1 MIVVVRKT
9 RLLRIAQCDN
19 VPSNPTVSAALSPAF
34 GSRSGSE
41 SISTGSTHSS
51 SSSSFSLPQSLSLSN
66 GTTGFENVL
75 GGGNGGGGGSVR
87 QSWPQPAP
95 EQASFMASDAATA
108 AAASETRPPFVE
120 QPVTEISDQELAA
133 LGFPI
138 EDGAA
143 AVAAPD
149 TVKDSGGGGGVID
162 SPFIHFTSREFL
174 FRSLSL
180 VLSFFSLGALK
191 VSAYILA
198 GCEARE
204 R

>member
-1 MIVVVRKT
+1 M
-9 RLLRIAQCDN
+9 
-19 VPSNPTVSAALSPAF
+19 
-34 GSRSGSE
+34 
-41 SISTGSTHSS
+41 
-51 SSSSFSLPQSLSLSN
+51 
-66 GTTGFENVL
+66 L
-75 GGGNGGGGGSVR
+75 GGGNDGGGSVR
-87 QSWPQPAP
+87 QSWPQAVPMRGPASHV
-95 EQASFMASDAATA
+95 ARDAA
-108 AAASETRPPFVE
+108 AAASAASEMRPPFLE

-174 FRSLSL
+174 FRSPSLLLSL
-180 VLSFFSLGALK
+180 FSVCAQNILAK
-191 VSAYILA
+191 ILA
-198 GCEARE
+198 GSETRV

>member
-1 MIVVVRKT
+1 M
-9 RLLRIAQCDN
+9 
-19 VPSNPTVSAALSPAF
+19 
-34 GSRSGSE
+34 
-41 SISTGSTHSS
+41 
-51 SSSSFSLPQSLSLSN
+51 
-66 GTTGFENVL
+66 L
-75 GGGNGGGGGSVR
+75 GGGNKGGGGGSVR
-87 QSWPQPAP
+87 QSWPQPVP
-95 EQASFMASDAATA
+95 MQGPASHVARDAAA
-108 AAASETRPPFVE
+108 AAASAASETRPPFLE

-174 FRSLSL
+174 FRSPSL
-180 VLSFFSLGALK
+180 VLSLFSVCAQKILAE
-191 VSAYILA
+191 ILA
-198 GCEARE
+198 GCKARV

>member
-1 MIVVVRKT
+1 M
-9 RLLRIAQCDN
+9 
-19 VPSNPTVSAALSPAF
+19 
-34 GSRSGSE
+34 
-41 SISTGSTHSS
+41 
-51 SSSSFSLPQSLSLSN
+51 
-66 GTTGFENVL
+66 L
-75 GGGNGGGGGSVR
+75 GGGGGGAGSVR
-87 QSWPQPAP
+87 QSWSQPVP
-95 EQASFMASDAATA
+95 GTGPASHLARDAAA

-174 FRSLSL
+174 FRSPSL
-180 VLSFFSLGALK
+180 VLSLFSVCAQKILAK
-191 VSAYILA
+191 ILA
-198 GCEARE
+198 GCKARV